1 MAVLSKEAGQLKR
14 FMCGTVCGHLIDRIV
29 RLAPGCSPP
38 RPFPHSLPGIPP
50 AAPCTWIASW
60 HPTHLQN

>member
-1 MAVLSKEAGQLKR
+1 MAVLSKEAATLKC

-29 RLAPGCSPP
+29 RLAPECSPP
-38 RPFPHSLPGIPP
+38 RPCPAFAARVA

-60 HPTHLQN
+60 T